1 MGVEK
6 RPPRCVGV
14 LQQISVMMKN
24 MVDMEAIKAK
34 YSEESPE
41 EQQKRKRQLL
51 FPAFINFAVGIAML
65 VVGIVYDDEDKNG
78 SATNFLMVGGGV
90 LLATNLIKL
99 VAYATPCKGDDKVAD
114 VITPILDLAYFIIV
128 IWGSVKVFG
137 AYSTWTQEDETSENY
152 CPGTPF
158 YDGICDINLFLDFIS
173 SNV

>member
-65 VVGIVYDDEDKNG
+65 VVGIVYDDQEKNG
-78 SATNFLMVGGGV
+78 SATDFLMVGGGV

-99 VAYATPCKGDDKVAD
+99 VQV
-114 VITPILDLAYFIIV
+114 
-128 IWGSVKVFG
+128 
-137 AYSTWTQEDETSENY
+137 YSLLLRTEV
-152 CPGTPF
+152 PM
-158 YDGICDINLFLDFIS
+158 
-173 SNV
+173 